1 MVLPLAYYGNP
12 VLREKGARVEGVTEE
27 LASFVDDMFETMEEY
42 RGIGLAAQQVGRAL
56 QLMVID
62 IRPVEDRPSTLE
74 LDGEEADPHSL
85 MPLTL
90 INPEITPLND
100 PVKGPEGCLSFPEMY
115 GDISRPE
122 KVRVTGMGRNGEAL
136 DFVCGGLLARCVQH
150 ENDHLQGI
158 LFVDRMDRKTKDELR
173 EELLVLQEQTTADL
187 AAEPYDQ

>member
-1 MVLPLAYYGNP
+1 MILPLAYYGNP
-12 VLREKGARVEGVTEE
+12 VLREKGARVEEVSEE
-27 LASFVDDMFETMEEY
+27 LSSLIDDMFETMEEH

-56 QLMVID
+56 QLTVID
-62 IRPVEDRPSTLE
+62 IRPVEDRPSTLK
-74 LDGEEADPHSL
+74 LDGKEADPHSL

-90 INPEITPLND
+90 LNPEITPLNE

-122 KVRVTGMGRNGEAL
+122 QVRVTGMGRHGEAL

-158 LFVDRMDRKTKDELR
+158 LFVDRMDRNTKDDLR
-173 EELLVLQEQTTADL
+173 EDLLALQEQTKADL
-187 AAEPYDQ
+187 AGDQ